1 MKKFQKDKRKTKVW
15 VIVVVIFF
23 AVGTIA
29 RFLYWIARGI
39 RLISNLDPSSQH
51 KIIFLIVVVIIVMIA
66 ALTFIF
72 AYAKYDKRKTTEI
85 NLKYNSEIIKY
96 KKIESA
102 CKSLARSLPPDDKV
116 QLAKDSLHDL
126 TNSKT
131 QEGLIETN
139 DVDMPPKE
147 VFNLI
152 RNIYDVINHI
162 NNKGQ

>member
-1 MKKFQKDKRKTKVW
+1 MKKFPKDKGKTKVW
-15 VIVVVIFF
+15 VIVIVIIF
-23 AVGTIA
+23 AVGNIA
-29 RFLYWIARGI
+29 RFLYWIAKGI
-39 RLISNLDPSSQH
+39 RLISNLEPSSQH
-51 KIIFLIVVVIIVMIA
+51 EIIFLIVVAFIVMII
-66 ALTFIF
+66 ALTFVF
-72 AYAKYDKRKTTEI
+72 AYTKYDKRKTTEI

-102 CKSLARSLPPDDKV
+102 CKNLAKSLPPDDKV

-126 TNSKT
+126 ANSKT

-152 RNIYDVINHI
+152 RNIHDVINDI
-162 NNKGQ
+162 SNKGQ